1 MAKLTKLDDFVCAQ
15 YLMALHRM
23 ENMFVFSFELI
34 LFLSGFEIL
43 PLLFV
48 ILMQEVL
55 HVLATT
61 YFFSGYI

>member
-1 MAKLTKLDDFVCAQ
+1 
-15 YLMALHRM
+15 
-23 ENMFVFSFELI
+23 MFVFSFELI
-34 LFLSGFEIL
+34 LFLSGFEIHFS
-43 PLLFV
+43 LLFV